1 MVVGDDVAMGVGN
14 WMGVRVEGAV
24 CGASQALLCVCVW
37 FLVRRGMVGVG
48 GRWRGGGERLFREG
62 HGLPSERHPRNLA
75 GGSLVGFPFP
85 RLFPEVGGSARG

>member
-24 CGASQALLCVCVW
+24 CGASKALLCVCVW

-48 GRWRGGGERLFREG
+48 GRWRGGGTLI
-62 HGLPSERHPRNLA
+62 
-75 GGSLVGFPFP
+75 
-85 RLFPEVGGSARG
+85 